1 MTPFISRRFLFSL
14 QVALLVG
21 TILIGG
27 APVRADDDT
36 AVEDEYLDY
45 HRGIYAAVL
54 CEGAGLEQKGV
65 DDPNAQQIAAAHERL
80 AQAISASIGDEI
92 PAGQRLHLIEQA
104 KSEIRE
110 LKQKKGCDDPE
121 IKRVLDIYH
130 TELEPALQ
138 Q

>member
-1 MTPFISRRFLFSL
+1 MTPSISRLFLFSL
-14 QVALLVG
+14 QIAFLAGMV
-21 TILIGG
+21 LIGG
-27 APVRADDDT
+27 AQVRADDDT
-36 AVEDEYLDY
+36 PVETEYLDY

-54 CEGAGLEQKGV
+54 CEGVGLEQKGV

-80 AQAISASIGDEI
+80 AQAISQSIGDEI
-92 PAGQRLHLIEQA
+92 AAGRRLHLIEQA

-121 IKRVLDIYH
+121 MKRVLDIYH

-138 Q
+138 